1 MTDQLTKG
9 DSHTSYARPSLG
21 MGRGTAMYIGAI
33 LGPGI
38 LALPGLAAAEAGPA
52 SIVTW
57 IVLLGLSVPVALS
70 FAALAAKFPDAGGVA
85 TFVRRAFG
93 ARPAGIVGWWFYC
106 VIPIGAWT
114 AGIIGAEYVGE
125 ALGLGGTGKLLI
137 GLGLLA
143 AAFGANHLGLRLSGG
158 TQLLLMIVLVL
169 LLGVAT
175 VAGALHVSAANL
187 TPFAPHGVAGI
198 VSAAGVLFYAFAGWE
213 AASHLSGEFTDPARQ
228 LRRVTGYTL
237 LIVSVLYIGLSIVT
251 VGALGGDAA
260 TSPVALTA
268 LLTYALGPAA
278 APVTAIIALVLSF
291 GALNTFVAGASRLGA
306 ALARDGDL
314 PAVLARGG
322 RPGEIPH
329 RSLLLLGSLTAVATT
344 VSITF
349 SFNLDDLMRATSAC
363 LAAVTVLGCAAAVR
377 LLRGRSARAMAI
389 AATGFTTVVLA
400 SMAWY
405 LLVPLGIAAL
415 ALGYRWTRR
424 ERPTH

>member
-1 MTDQLTKG
+1 
-9 DSHTSYARPSLG
+9 
-21 MGRGTAMYIGAI
+21 MYIGAI

-57 IVLLGLSVPVALS
+57 TVLLALSVPVALS
-70 FAALAAKFPDAGGVA
+70 FAALAAKHPDAGGVA

-93 ARPAGIVGWWFYC
+93 ARPAGIVGWWFYG

-158 TQLLLMIVLVL
+158 AQLALMVL
-169 LLGVAT
+169 LVALLGTAT
-175 VAGALHVSAANL
+175 VAGAVHVDAANL
-187 TPFAPHGVAGI
+187 TPFAPHGLTGI
-198 VSAAGVLFYAFAGWE
+198 IGAAGVLFYAFAGWE

-237 LIVSVLYIGLSIVT
+237 LIVSVLYIGLSIVG
-251 VGALGGDAA
+251 VGALGGAAA
-260 TSPVALTA
+260 TSPVVLTE
-268 LLTYALGPAA
+268 LLTYVLGPAA
-278 APVTAIIALVLSF
+278 AGVTAVAALVLSF

-314 PAVLARGG
+314 PAGLARGG
-322 RPGEIPH
+322 RPGQIPH
-329 RSLLLLGSLTAVATT
+329 RSLLLLGGLTAAATA
-344 VSITF
+344 VSIGL
-349 SFNLDDLMRATSAC
+349 SFDLDGLMRATSAC

-377 LLRGRSARAMAI
+377 SLTGRTARAMAV
-389 AATGFTTVVLA
+389 AATGFTAVVLL
-400 SMAWY
+400 SMTWY

-415 ALGYRWTRR
+415 AVGYGRLSRSGR
-424 ERPTH
+424 GL